1 MNTLIGGVTE
11 KGTYQKETNMEK
23 KQRKSDKK
31 LGKGKRRNRRV
42 KQKAW
47 RNRSV
52 SQNLKECSFHTK
64 FCYW

>member
-31 LGKGKRRNRRV
+31 LGKGKRRKRRD
-42 KQKAW
+42 QEDLT
-47 RNRSV
+47 R
-52 SQNLKECSFHTK
+52 KEH
-64 FCYW
+64 